1 MYECVILEKK
11 KKTSLYKFTHVARMK
26 KKRTAT
32 TITSKDWL
40 SLDEK
45 PFSL

>member
-11 KKTSLYKFTHVARMK
+11 KKLVCTSLHMQQGWK